1 MAPPSFSLGP
11 MTQRIAVIVGALA
24 LSTTPLAAQ
33 PVPPSGETDGLLHA
47 ELTLNRQLVRVSLQP
62 GLSADDGVAHRE
74 VLAGAAGAGLEI
86 GTLEG
91 HRALRLGTIAPIME
105 TPSPASDEGEE
116 TEEEDAPPVTP
127 TYDLSLV
134 RTVDGWELEA
144 TATDSG
150 QEHRIPL
157 RHLMSARSVPNL
169 SASLHATAAE
179 AGRLDLRWGRH
190 RWSTDFR
197 FEELPPSPRQP
208 RVSGRGRPRS
218 GDRDPEEV
226 QRATEIS
233 RGFLLGERDESALVL
248 PDGARVSLAYWKG
261 VDVEDEDYPR
271 LTTTADGD
279 VVELVRASV
288 LRFKTDI
295 SLRFGDTDIP
305 TGNVAP
311 GYAGAYGIWLKRVGD
326 GWRFVFTDEP
336 DSWGTQ
342 YDPEFDAAEI
352 DADYARNGN
361 AFRPLGATL
370 VPTDADHGRV
380 VVHWGVHEWDAEF
393 TVVR

>member
-1 MAPPSFSLGP
+1 MTPPSFSLGP
-11 MTQRIAVIVGALA
+11 MTQRIAVIVGTLA

-33 PVPPSGETDGLLHA
+33 PVPPNGETDGLLHA

-62 GLSADDGVAHRE
+62 ALSADDGVVHRE

-91 HRALRLGTIAPIME
+91 HRALRLGTITPIME
-105 TPSPASDEGEE
+105 PPPPASDESDE
-116 TEEEDAPPVTP
+116 TGDENAPPATP

-144 TATDSG
+144 TATDTG

-179 AGRLDLRWGRH
+179 VGRLDLRWGRH

-197 FEELPPSPRQP
+197 LEELPPAPRQP
-208 RVSGRGRPRS
+208 RVSGQGRPR
-218 GDRDPEEV
+218 GDDRDPEEV
-226 QRATEIS
+226 QRATNIS

-271 LTTTADGD
+271 LTTTSDGD

-295 SLRFGDTDIP
+295 SLRFGDAEVP

-342 YDPEFDAAEI
+342 HDPEFDAAEI
-352 DADYARNGN
+352 DADYTRNGN

-380 VVHWGVHEWDAEF
+380 VVHWGVHEWGAEF